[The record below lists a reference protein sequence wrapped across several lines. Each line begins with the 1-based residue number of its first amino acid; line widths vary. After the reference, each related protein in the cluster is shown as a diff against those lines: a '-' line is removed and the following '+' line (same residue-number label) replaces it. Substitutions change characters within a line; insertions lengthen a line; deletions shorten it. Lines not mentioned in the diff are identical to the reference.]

1 MLHHKGRT
9 SEAYAELVSIW
20 STATWEPDE
29 MQSKRQTLVLLTNL
43 SNGDSNLAQGGSN
56 LAHGDSNLSHGKE
69 HFIWLNRF
77 NEMQVALGFDSQTS
91 CAICLE
97 PLVPHPVTQASPR
110 VQISTCF
117 HAVHVHCWD
126 GHRAAVRA
134 GESVR
139 CPVCRHEIIVTTS
152 PAVYNP
158 ETRETTPLRPGRERE
173 DIVRSVSGTS
183 SHPNTA
189 CTEGRRTRNNRPT
202 ALPHLVYEQ
211 YHNQ

>member
-20 STATWEPDE
+20 STATWKPDE
-29 MQSKRQTLVLLTNL
+29 MQTKRQTLVLLTNFSNEDSDL
-43 SNGDSNLAQGGSN
+43 S
-56 LAHGDSNLSHGKE
+56 HGDSNLSRGEE
-69 HFIWLNRF
+69 HFQWLKRF
-77 NEMQVALGFDSQTS
+77 EEMQGALGFDAQTS

-139 CPVCRHEIIVTTS
+139 CPVCRHEIIVSTS

-158 ETRETTPLRPGRERE
+158 ETRETTPLRPGRE
-173 DIVRSVSGTS
+173 GG
-183 SHPNTA
+183 H
-189 CTEGRRTRNNRPT
+189 RP
-202 ALPHLVYEQ
+202 LRQRHEQLNEQ
-211 YHNQ
+211 YQ